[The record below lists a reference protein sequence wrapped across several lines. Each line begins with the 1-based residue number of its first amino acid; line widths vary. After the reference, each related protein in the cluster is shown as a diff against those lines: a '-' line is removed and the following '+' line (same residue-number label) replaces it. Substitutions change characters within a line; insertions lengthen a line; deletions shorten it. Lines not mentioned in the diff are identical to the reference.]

1 MNVPQPAAENR
12 TGPMGRGRRTARHA
26 PTRQQ
31 KGEGCQQTDA
41 ARQKRRAAPGKS
53 ISANGRTTV
62 PMLPAACRNK
72 TGYGGAAIGKE
83 SAVIRCET
91 AKMVVSCPRKDE
103 SRKRCGEPLC
113 TAGRF
118 RRQDKVPRA
127 RRNDSRKRT
136 GSYKMR
142 SRGSDC
148 FVPARAS
155 PANVAGN
162 RSARQEGSGG
172 KTKCHEHGGTTAG
185 KEPAVIRCEAAEAIV
200 LSPQGRVPQT
210 LRGTALHGRKVRAT
224 RRSAT
229 EHGGTAIEPC
239 GRQENSAAGDK
250 RPVPAATVRCS

>member
-118 RRQDKVPRA
+118 GRRDKMPRA

-210 LRGTALHGRKVRAT
+210 LRGTALHGRKVQAARQ
-224 RRSAT
+224 SAT
-229 EHGGTAIEPC
+229 STAE
-239 GRQENSAAGDK
+239 RQPEKN
-250 RPVPAATVRCS
+250 RQL